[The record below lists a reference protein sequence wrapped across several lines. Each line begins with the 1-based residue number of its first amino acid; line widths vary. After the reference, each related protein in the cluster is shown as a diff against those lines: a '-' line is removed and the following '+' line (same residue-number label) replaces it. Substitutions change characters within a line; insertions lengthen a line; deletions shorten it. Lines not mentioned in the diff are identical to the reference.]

1 MATLSQFSFHPRTIK
16 GSMIGAS
23 QAQPTG
29 TDGYLYYDVVQ
40 DVINAAP
47 ATVTNISANLN
58 AYQPGSGDGKRVGVV
73 AYDYVNARWSFINT
87 VDIALVNNGW
97 LNDAGAIKDFCAG
110 LPTPQT
116 LEQVSADQLTYPA
129 AMAPVTAG

>member
-1 MATLSQFSFHPRTIK
+1 MATLSQFSFHPRSIK

-29 TDGYLYYDVVQ
+29 TDGYLYYDIVQ
-40 DVINAAP
+40 DVQNAAP
-47 ATVTNISANLN
+47 ASVTNVSANLN

-73 AYDYVNARWSFINT
+73 AYDYVNARWSAIFT
-87 VDIALVNNGW
+87 ADVALVKNGW
-97 LNDAGAIKDFCAG
+97 LDDKGAITDFCTG

-116 LEQVSADQLTYPA
+116 LAINGDQLTYLA
-129 AMAPVTAG
+129 AMSPVL